1 MVLRLEKEK
10 NQNETAINNI
20 LGAIEQG
27 AYSPST
33 IKRLHQLEDRQTELE
48 VLILKEKSKIGIK
61 INAADIKAFYK
72 EASKSVPQILI
83 NHFVKTVTV
92 SESEIKIYFNSPI
105 ERGPD
110 DNQGFS
116 FFGKF
121 VTCAKFNITVKILI

>member
-1 MVLRLEKEK
+1 LEKEK

-27 AYSPST
+27 AYSQST
-33 IKRLHQLEDRQTELE
+33 IKRLHQLEDRQVELE
-48 VLILKEKSKIGIK
+48 TLILKEKNKMGEKIS
-61 INAADIKAFYK
+61 AAEIRAFYK
-72 EASKSVPQILI
+72 EALKSMPQILI
-83 NHFVKTVTV
+83 NHFVKTVLV
-92 SESEIKIYFNSPI
+92 SENEIKIYFNSPI

-116 FFGKF
+116 FFEKF